1 MEGWEINMQSEKKS
15 ITKSNQRNS
24 IIRAFK
30 ILKILQE
37 QTDKENSMT
46 QNQILDK
53 LKAMGDTC
61 DLKTLSKTL
70 RVLIEFFNPIHYSEE
85 NRNSFRIIFQ
95 GYSDNKYKS
104 RLTNIYYNHEFSYEE
119 ICNLIESIQFSK
131 TVDTKTAKIIIKKV
145 KKLINTQRSIDITK
159 IERIPEFS
167 TIRKEELR
175 ENLGIIQKAIENKY
189 KIMFYFNGYN
199 HNKQLIKVKEKKYL
213 VSPYY
218 VVAYNNR
225 YYLISN
231 TEPYNNISIYRID
244 LMTEVESLEGNKE
257 YDIKKISARA
267 KKEIK
272 ALPVIWQAQDF
283 MLEHMNMFYDDP
295 VEIRL
300 KVKNNTY
307 TYIHDYFGDK
317 FKFKRKVDDNYDII
331 EVTCSPNAVVHF
343 AMQYSEYVE
352 VIDPLDVRNMV
363 IESIKKMCKKYEV

>member
-199 HNKQLIKVKEKKYL
+199 HNKQLIKVKE
-213 VSPYY
+213 
-218 VVAYNNR
+218 R
-225 YYLISN
+225 
-231 TEPYNNISIYRID
+231 NI
-244 LMTEVESLEGNKE
+244 
-257 YDIKKISARA
+257 
-267 KKEIK
+267 
-272 ALPVIWQAQDF
+272 
-283 MLEHMNMFYDDP
+283 
-295 VEIRL
+295 
-300 KVKNNTY
+300 
-307 TYIHDYFGDK
+307 
-317 FKFKRKVDDNYDII
+317 
-331 EVTCSPNAVVHF
+331 
-343 AMQYSEYVE
+343 
-352 VIDPLDVRNMV
+352 
-363 IESIKKMCKKYEV
+363 